1 LLHRATNYPYDRPD
15 HSYVYDDGE
24 ITALDAWP
32 GDLTTARVPVLAFGS
47 NAAPE
52 QLRRKFA
59 DVAGTVIPVIQA
71 DLADFDVVY
80 SAHLTAYGAVPA
92 TLAPSPGTTLHTWI
106 TWLDADQLARMHR
119 SERGAS
125 WGAQVNYAYG
135 ALSSIEL
142 RQSHD
147 LGVLE
152 EVGVYLT
159 NHGALRLADGP
170 LAFEKIPTTARKFA
184 TKSMDEVLDQVRRE
198 LETVLSIEHFIDRA
212 VNDAEARAAWTEKLR
227 RAAHPLD
234 IPGFR
239 ADDFDG

>member
-1 LLHRATNYPYDRPD
+1 MLRRATNYPYDRPD
-15 HSYVYDDGE
+15 QSYVYDDGE
-24 ITALDAWP
+24 ITAFEAWS
-32 GDLTTARVPVLAFGS
+32 GEITAGRTPVLAFGS

-52 QLRRKFA
+52 QLRRKFG
-59 DVAGTVIPVIQA
+59 DLAGTVIPIIQA

-92 TLAPSPGTTLHTWI
+92 TLAPSLGTTLHTWI
-106 TWLDADQLARMHR
+106 SWLDERQLERMHR
-119 SERGAS
+119 SEMGTS

-135 ALSSIEL
+135 ALSSIHL

-152 EVGVYLT
+152 QVGVYLS

-170 LAFEKIPTTARKFA
+170 LAFEKIPTTARKFV
-184 TKSMDEVLDQVRRE
+184 TKSMDEVLDQVRQK
-198 LETVLSIEHFIDRA
+198 LGPNLSIEQFIDRA
-212 VNDAEARAAWTEKLR
+212 INDTEARAAWTEKLR
-227 RAAHPLD
+227 STAHPLD

-239 ADDFDG
+239 ADEFGG